1 MSRMAYLRDPITH
14 LVSQS
19 GIHILNNR
27 HADEQRGSASHD
39 RIFRILCW
47 MLMQE
52 VIEQCRV
59 DAKEG
64 KF

>member
-1 MSRMAYLRDPITH
+1 MNRMAYLRDLITH

-19 GIHILNNR
+19 GIHILDNR
-27 HADEQRGSASHD
+27 HAGEQRGSVSHD

-47 MLMQE
+47 VLMQE

-59 DAKEG
+59 NAK
-64 KF
+64 